1 MAAQAKS
8 LSLFDPT
15 ILGPAVGDAL
25 KKLNPRTLWRNPVMF
40 VVEIVSM
47 ATTILFVRD
56 LFVGSGASFSGQIS
70 LWLWFTVLFANF
82 AEAVAEGRGKAQAAS
97 LRRTQSQ
104 AIAKRLDAANAVKW
118 QEVPAHQL
126 KVGDIVLDETEIADA
141 GKRVIVVDQEGEQSL
156 GGQAFW
162 SFGGLFL
169 VDSPEQRRLGIKDS
183 YDLALQDWMG
193 SAGFDRD
200 EDLWPRR
207 WAEAYVAFAAGEKRS
222 WLRAMGHRIFPIV
235 GWAERGGYDAM
246 SHGNSVPRFH
256 VTWGT
261 GPGVVEPFERRAR
274 EAQAS
279 GRLTFKFRHRVD
291 ALSITG
297 GTVDGVRGSILEPD
311 TIERGKSSSRKVIG
325 DFSLRAQA
333 VIVASGGI
341 GGNHDLVR
349 QNWPKRLGE
358 APKNMIS
365 GVPEHVDG
373 RMIGITEAAGA
384 RLINRDRMWHYV
396 EGIKNWSPIWP
407 RHGIRI
413 LPGPSSMWFD
423 ATGTRLPSPL
433 FPGSDTLGQLQ
444 YIVSTGYDYSW
455 FVLTQSI
462 IKKEFAL
469 SGSEQNPDL
478 TGKSWLMTAR
488 RATNK
493 GAPAPVEAFKSKG
506 VDFIVRDNFAD
517 LIDAM
522 NKLSGDNL
530 LKLEYVKAQIDA
542 RDREIE
548 NPYVKDAQL
557 MNLHNARKY
566 IGDRLIRTA
575 KPHRIL
581 DPAHGPLIA
590 VKLNILTRKTLGG
603 FETDLD
609 SRVFGSDG
617 QIMPGLYAAGEA
629 AGFGG
634 GGMHGYRSLEGT
646 FLGGCLFSGR
656 NAGRAAAKAAG

>member
-1 MAAQAKS
+1 MADDA
-8 LSLFDPT
+8 DV
-15 ILGPAVGDAL
+15 IVVGGGLAGL
-25 KKLNPRTLWRNPVMF
+25 
-40 VVEIVSM
+40 
-47 ATTILFVRD
+47 
-56 LFVGSGASFSGQIS
+56 
-70 LWLWFTVLFANF
+70 
-82 AEAVAEGRGKAQAAS
+82 VAA
-97 LRRTQSQ
+97 
-104 AIAKRLDAANAVKW
+104 
-118 QEVPAHQL
+118 
-126 KVGDIVLDETEIADA
+126 TEIADA
-141 GKRVIVVDQEGEQSL
+141 GKHVIVVDQEGEQSL

-183 YDLALQDWMG
+183 HDLALQDWMG

-200 EDLWPRR
+200 EDLWPKR
-207 WAEAYVAFAAGEKRS
+207 WAEAYVAFAATEKRA

-261 GPGVVEPFERRAR
+261 GPGIVEPFERRAR
-274 EAQAS
+274 EAEAN
-279 GRLTFKFRHRVD
+279 GNLTFRFRHRVD
-291 ALSITG
+291 ALSITNG
-297 GTVDGVRGSILEPD
+297 AVDGVSGVILEPSNV
-311 TIERGKSSSRKVIG
+311 ERGKSSSRHVIG
-325 DFSLRAQA
+325 EFTLRAQA

-349 QNWPKRLGE
+349 KNWPRRLGE
-358 APKNMIS
+358 PPGHLIS

-396 EGIKNWSPIWP
+396 EGIRNWNPIWP

-423 ATGTRLPSPL
+423 ATGKRLPSPL

-444 YIVSTGYDYSW
+444 YIMGTGYDYSW

-493 GAPAPVEAFKSKG
+493 GAPAPVEAFKSHG
-506 VDFIVRDNFAD
+506 ADFIVRDSLPD
-517 LIDAM
+517 LVSAM
-522 NKLSGDNL
+522 NALSGDNL
-530 LKLEYVKAQIDA
+530 LTLEHLKAQIEA

-548 NPYVKDAQL
+548 NPYVKDTQV
-557 MNLHNARKY
+557 MNIHNARKY
-566 IGDRLIRTA
+566 VGDRLIRTA

-609 SRVFGSDG
+609 SRVFGRDG
-617 QIMPGLYAAGEA
+617 KIMPGLYAAGEA

-656 NAGRAAAKAAG
+656 NAGRAAAKAS

>member
-1 MAAQAKS
+1 MAE
-8 LSLFDPT
+8 DT
-15 ILGPAVGDAL
+15 DVIVVGAGL
-25 KKLNPRTLWRNPVMF
+25 AGL
-40 VVEIVSM
+40 
-47 ATTILFVRD
+47 
-56 LFVGSGASFSGQIS
+56 
-70 LWLWFTVLFANF
+70 
-82 AEAVAEGRGKAQAAS
+82 VAA
-97 LRRTQSQ
+97 
-104 AIAKRLDAANAVKW
+104 
-118 QEVPAHQL
+118 
-126 KVGDIVLDETEIADA
+126 TEITDA

-207 WAEAYVAFAAGEKRS
+207 WAEAYVAFAAGEKRG
-222 WLRAMGHRIFPIV
+222 WLRAMGHRIFPVV

-261 GPGVVEPFERRAR
+261 GPGIVEPFERRAR
-274 EAQAS
+274 EAVSDGQ
-279 GRLTFKFRHRVD
+279 LTFKFRHRVD
-291 ALSITG
+291 TLLATN
-297 GTVDGVRGSILEPD
+297 GTINGVSGAILEPD
-311 TIERGKSSSRKVIG
+311 AAARGQSSSRRIVG
-325 DFSLRAQA
+325 DFELRAQA

-349 QNWPKRLGE
+349 QNWPKRLGT
-358 APKNMIS
+358 APSRMIS

-396 EGIKNWSPIWP
+396 EGIQNWSPIWP

-423 ATGTRLPSPL
+423 ATGKRLPSPL

-444 YIVSTGYDYSW
+444 YIMSTGHDYSW

-478 TGKSWLMTAR
+478 TGKSWVMTAR

-493 GAPAPVEAFKSKG
+493 GAPAPVEAFKTHG
-506 VDFIVRDNFAD
+506 VDFIVRDTLAD
-517 LIDAM
+517 LVPAM
-522 NKLSGDNL
+522 NALVGNDL
-530 LKLEYVKAQIDA
+530 LKTQDIKAQIEA
-542 RDREIE
+542 RDREIT
-548 NPYVKDAQL
+548 NAYAKDTQVL
-557 MNLHNARKY
+557 NIHNARRY

-575 KPHRIL
+575 RPHRIL

-609 SRVFGSDG
+609 SRVFGQDG
-617 QIMPGLYAAGEA
+617 KIMPGLYAAGEA

-634 GGMHGYRSLEGT
+634 GGMHGYRSLEGP

-656 NAGRAAAKAAG
+656 NAGRAAAKAVS

>member
-1 MAAQAKS
+1 MTNDADVIVVGGGLSGLVAA
-8 LSLFDPT
+8 
-15 ILGPAVGDAL
+15 
-25 KKLNPRTLWRNPVMF
+25 
-40 VVEIVSM
+40 
-47 ATTILFVRD
+47 
-56 LFVGSGASFSGQIS
+56 
-70 LWLWFTVLFANF
+70 
-82 AEAVAEGRGKAQAAS
+82 
-97 LRRTQSQ
+97 
-104 AIAKRLDAANAVKW
+104 
-118 QEVPAHQL
+118 
-126 KVGDIVLDETEIADA
+126 TEIADA
-141 GKRVIVVDQEGEQSL
+141 GKRVVVVEQEGEQSL

-183 YDLALQDWMG
+183 FDLALQDWMG

-200 EDLWPRR
+200 EDLWPKR
-207 WAEAYVAFAAGEKRS
+207 WAEAYVAFAAGEKRQ
-222 WLRAMGHRIFPIV
+222 WLRAMGHRIFPLV

-261 GPGVVEPFERRAR
+261 GPGVVAPFERRAR
-274 EAQAS
+274 EAQES
-279 GRLTFKFRHRVD
+279 GRLTFRFRHRVD
-291 ALSITG
+291 ALSLTN
-297 GTVDGVRGSILEPD
+297 GTVDGVTGVVLEPD
-311 TIERGKSSSRKVIG
+311 NVERGKSSSRKITG

-333 VIVASGGI
+333 VIVASGGL

-358 APKNMIS
+358 APQNMIS
-365 GVPEHVDG
+365 GVPDYVDG

-433 FPGSDTLGQLQ
+433 FPGSDTLGQLA
-444 YIVSTGYDYSW
+444 YIMSTGYDYSW

-493 GAPAPVEAFKSKG
+493 GAPAPVEAFKSHG
-506 VDFIVRDNFAD
+506 VDFIVRDNLAD
-517 LIDAM
+517 LVGAM
-522 NKLSGDNL
+522 NRLADDNL
-530 LKLEYVKAQIDA
+530 LKLEYLKAQIEA

-548 NPYVKDAQL
+548 NPYVKDTQV
-557 MNLHNARKY
+557 MNIHNARKY
-566 IGDRLIRTA
+566 LGDRLIRTA

-581 DPAHGPLIA
+581 DSRHGPLIA

-609 SRVFGSDG
+609 CRVFGHDG
-617 QIMPGLYAAGEA
+617 QIMPGLYAVGEA

-656 NAGRAAAKAAG
+656 NAGRAAAKAVG